1 MKQSGKIKNLKG
13 WWLTGSEL
21 EATPELDLE
30 GMLLK
35 KESKVSV
42 DEGAISW
49 EKNLILYIM
58 VGEKTFA
65 QVMKQQ
71 TNTQRSLLQFLH

>member
-21 EATPELDLE
+21 EATSELDPE

-35 KESKVSV
+35 KEIKVSV
-42 DEGAISW
+42 DKGAISW

-58 VGEKTFA
+58 VGEKAF
-65 QVMKQQ
+65 V
-71 TNTQRSLLQFLH
+71 

>member
-21 EATPELDLE
+21 EAAPELDLE

-35 KESKVSV
+35 KEIKVSV
-42 DEGAISW
+42 DKGAISW

-58 VGEKTFA
+58 VGE
-65 QVMKQQ
+65 
-71 TNTQRSLLQFLH
+71 